1 VETEQEDDKERV
13 TMGRE
18 IERKFLLAGAGWRGL
33 ADGIEYR
40 QGYLCADQELTVRV
54 RLAGDRGF
62 LTVKGPTAGASR
74 DEYEYEIPA
83 AEARTMLDTL
93 CPQRQ
98 IEKKRYTIVYR
109 GHIWEIDEFFG
120 ANQGLVLAEIE
131 LSAEDEPFARPDWI
145 GREVTDD
152 VRYANALLCRRPYC
166 DWPDAEK

>member
-1 VETEQEDDKERV
+1 
-13 TMGRE
+13 MGRE
-18 IERKFLLAGAGWRGL
+18 IERKFLLAGDGWRGL

-40 QGYLCADQELTVRV
+40 QGYLCAGQERTVRV
-54 RLAGDRGF
+54 RLAGGRGF
-62 LTVKGPTAGASR
+62 LAIKGPSVGAAR

-93 CPQRQ
+93 CPQPQ
-98 IEKKRYTIVYR
+98 IEKKRYTIAHQ
-109 GHIWEIDEFFG
+109 GHCWEIDEFFG

-152 VRYANALLCRRPYC
+152 ARYVNAMLCRQPYC